1 MAQGPR
7 FNIDLIFD
15 GIVQSGA
22 KKADFNKAVK
32 LVSSGKYKA
41 SLADRAKMLDQKK
54 LSNFFAGGEGPKR
67 FPPAIRGFYGE
78 PKNQSAYANPAS
90 VPDTEISIE
99 DLETLVGKEFAS
111 QFASSDVTRQGFRTI
126 EIKQQADPRA
136 KSKTTFTGLAPGR
149 DTEEG
154 QRLLAISGEK
164 QVTTKDGKPLFNKDG
179 TPKLTNITLN
189 NTDELWK
196 WFESPSQTN
205 FRNRA
210 IQQFEQKMANYLLI
224 TTIDGKAS
232 VQAAPGLAKAF
243 NLSGNNK
250 ERRRKF
256 LFLEFRKGTV
266 AIRATSAAEKF
277 IKDRLVDISTKVAQA
292 TGDNFSQN
300 LLEYYVRGDGAAALK
315 KAGATTNYGFVNAF
329 AELLLIIKEFDEAS
343 GRPFFLNINTK
354 SQGGPGTISAG
365 TRAKTRKRQL
375 QPRED
380 LQSQVSIAQIEALAR
395 RLFREKMPTGVPG
408 GPPPARP
415 DILTYR
421 TGRLVDSFRILQYNQ
436 RKNII
441 KYTFDPIYNVYD
453 GTQRDVDKLVVQ
465 SGLRPAVRQL
475 VGEFHRYLNP
485 NNRREQSG

>member
-1 MAQGPR
+1 MAKGPR
-7 FNIDLIFD
+7 LNIDLIFD

-22 KKADFNKAVK
+22 KKGDFNKAVK

-41 SLADRAKMLDQKK
+41 NPADRAKMLDLKK

-78 PKNQSAYANPAS
+78 PKNQSAYANPSS

-99 DLETLVGKEFAS
+99 DLELLVGKQFAS
-111 QFASSDVTRQGFRTI
+111 QFESSDVTRQGFRTI
-126 EIKQQADPRA
+126 EIKQQADVTA
-136 KSKTTFTGLAPGR
+136 KTKTTFTGLSPGR
-149 DTEEG
+149 DTDEG

-189 NTDELWK
+189 NTDDLWK
-196 WFESPSQTN
+196 WFESPSQTS

-224 TTIDGKAS
+224 TSIDGKAT
-232 VQAAPGLAKAF
+232 VKAAPGLAKAF
-243 NLSGNNK
+243 NLQNK
-250 ERRRKF
+250 ENRRKY

-266 AIRATSAAEKF
+266 ALRATSTAENF
-277 IKDRLVDISTKVAQA
+277 IKSKLVDISTKVAQA
-292 TGDNFSQN
+292 TADNFSQN
-300 LLEYYVRGDGAAALK
+300 LLEYYVRGDGATALK
-315 KAGATTNYGFVNAF
+315 KAGASTRYGFVNAF
-329 AELLLIIKEFDEAS
+329 AELLLIIKEFDESA
-343 GRPFFLNINTK
+343 GRPFFLNIDTQ
-354 SQGGPGTISAG
+354 SQGGPGPITAG
-365 TRAKTRKRQL
+365 ARAKTRKRQL

-415 DILTYR
+415 DVLTFR

-436 RKNII
+436 KKDII

-453 GTQRDVDKLVVQ
+453 GSARDVDNLIVQ
-465 SGLRPAVRQL
+465 SGLRPAIRTL
-475 VGEFHRYLNP
+475 VGRFHRYLNP
-485 NNRREQSG
+485 NNNRQQGG